1 MEEFR
6 EVLQDL
12 IWETGLS
19 VHQIAAAS
27 GVSSAVYS
35 YYLNGRTP
43 TLPVALKIARYFKCS
58 LDYLCGLDDRRC
70 PSPYATDH
78 YDRQRFLR
86 NYRQLLVANHL
97 THYQFAKTT
106 QAFNESI
113 IRHWQAGKMPRLDL
127 LYTIARHLH
136 GSIDELVGRE

>member
-19 VHQIAAAS
+19 VNQIAAAS

-35 YYLNGRTP
+35 YYLHGRTP
-43 TLPVALKIARYFKCS
+43 TLPVALKIACYFGCS
-58 LDYLCGLDDRRC
+58 LDYLCGLDDRKSAR
-70 PSPYATDH
+70 PYHTDH
-78 YDRQRFLR
+78 YDLNKFLT
-86 NYRQLLVANHL
+86 NYRQLLAAHHL

-106 QAFNESI
+106 PAFNESI
-113 IRHWQAGKMPRLDL
+113 IRHWQAGKTPRLDM
-127 LYTIARHLH
+127 LYAIAKNLH